1 MIEVKSVRI
10 DKWLW
15 AARFFK
21 TRSLASAAIDAGHVH
36 LNKERIK
43 PARLLKLADVLRVRT
58 EQGEFEISVLALS
71 EQRGPATVARMLYQ
85 ESEESVL
92 RRERDQEAR
101 QLAPRF
107 EHPAGEG
114 RPSKKWRRQLH
125 QFEQKN
131 SSSE

>member
-1 MIEVKSVRI
+1 MDHSVRL

-21 TRSLASAAIDAGHVH
+21 TRSTASAAIDAGHVY
-36 LNKERIK
+36 LNQQRAK
-43 PARLLKLADVLRVRT
+43 PARLLKEGDLLRVRT
-58 EQGEFEISVLALS
+58 EQGEFEISVLLLS
-71 EQRGPATVARMLYQ
+71 EQRGPAAVARQMYQ
-85 ESEESVL
+85 ESAESML
-92 RRERDQEAR
+92 KRARDKEAR

-131 SSSE
+131 STGE

>member
-1 MIEVKSVRI
+1 MDSGVRL

-21 TRSLASAAIDAGHVH
+21 TRSIASAAIDAGHVH
-36 LNKERIK
+36 LNQQRVK
-43 PARLLKLADVLRVRT
+43 PARLLKVGDLLRVRT
-58 EQGEFEISVLALS
+58 EQGEFEVSVLALS
-71 EQRGPATVARMLYQ
+71 EQRGPAVMARQLYQ
-85 ESEESVL
+85 EGAESITK
-92 RRERDQEAR
+92 RERDKEAR

-107 EHPAGEG
+107 EHPTGEG

-131 SSSE
+131 SMGE

>member
-1 MIEVKSVRI
+1 MDSGVRI

-36 LNKERIK
+36 LNQQRVK
-43 PARLLKLADVLRVRT
+43 PARLLKVGDTLRVRT
-58 EQGEFEISVLALS
+58 EQGEYEIAVLTLS
-71 EQRGPATVARMLYQ
+71 EQRGPAPAARMLYQ
-85 ESEESVL
+85 ENAESML
-92 RRERDQEAR
+92 KRERDKEAR

-131 SSSE
+131 SMGE